1 MLALLPTL
9 LASTFLAPAA
19 LLPNGILSS
28 GQGLAGNLEVGAAR
42 VAGHTSPMNQMEA
55 RGAFAYAPRW
65 LAVGFLEVE
74 STQPADSMVLTRS
87 RIGLSPQLIHRDS
100 AGLVSLMTP
109 ELSWWTQTFHLDTGS
124 RAIEIE
130 HSGIEARL
138 GLGLGGIGTRQLQG
152 GLGVSACLRSALIG
166 PQKARPE
173 LVLRCEGSVG
183 WSLQELFD
191 VRRAFSQGIGI
202 YLRQTIQWSP
212 YPLDPASGTG
222 RPFALPRWQYGLR
235 AGVTALL

>member
-1 MLALLPTL
+1 MIAAISSL
-9 LASTFLAPAA
+9 LASLFLAPAA
-19 LLPNGILSS
+19 LLSNGILSS

-55 RGAFAYAPRW
+55 RGAFAYAPQW
-65 LAVGFLEVE
+65 LMVGFLEVE

-87 RIGLSPQLIHRDS
+87 QIGISPQLIRRDS
-100 AGLVSLMTP
+100 GGLVALMAP
-109 ELSWWTQTFHLDTGS
+109 ELSWWTQTFHLDTGT
-124 RAIEIE
+124 RAIEIQ
-130 HSGIEARL
+130 HSGIEAQL
-138 GLGLGGIGTRQLQG
+138 GMGLGGIGTRQLQG
-152 GLGVSACLRSALIG
+152 GIGVSASLRSALIG

-173 LVLRCEGSVG
+173 LILRCEGSLG

-191 VRRAFSQGIGI
+191 LRRAFSQGVGV
-202 YLRQTIQWSP
+202 YLRQSIQWSP
-212 YPLDPASGTG
+212 YPLDPANGSG

>member
-9 LASTFLAPAA
+9 LASLFLAPAA
-19 LLPNGILSS
+19 LLSNGILSS

-42 VAGHTSPMNQMEA
+42 IAGHASPMNQMEA
-55 RGAFAYAPRW
+55 RGAFAYAPQW
-65 LAVGFLEVE
+65 LMVGFLEVE

-87 RIGLSPQLIHRDS
+87 HIGLSPQLLHRDTG
-100 AGLVSLMTP
+100 GLVALMAP
-109 ELSWWTQTFHLDTGS
+109 ELSWWTQTFHLDTGN

-138 GLGLGGIGTRQLQG
+138 GLGLGGIGSSKFQG
-152 GLGVSACLRSALIG
+152 GIGVSAALRSALIG

-173 LVLRCEGSVG
+173 LLLRCDASVG

-191 VRRAFSQGIGI
+191 LRRAFSQGIGI
-202 YLRQTIQWSP
+202 YMRQSVQWSP